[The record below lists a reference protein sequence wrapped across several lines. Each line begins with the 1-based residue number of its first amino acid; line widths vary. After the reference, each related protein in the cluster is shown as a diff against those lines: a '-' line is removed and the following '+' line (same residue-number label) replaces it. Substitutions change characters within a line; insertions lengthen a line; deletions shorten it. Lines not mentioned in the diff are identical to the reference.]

1 MTISALLSPQK
12 IFLDTEVTSKKKLLE
27 LMANIVADRS
37 QLAQSTIY
45 NNLLNRERLGSTG
58 LGRGIAVPH
67 ARVPDLEQTIG
78 CFFRLKEP
86 VNFESP
92 DNQPVDLVFTIVI
105 PEEAT
110 EEHLLILS
118 SLARIFSQADVAR
131 LSAPPPARKKS
142 SKSFSWPSNETFV
155 KDRDFL
161 KQYQRKLKLLDSLPA
176 SLVWTADPDGD
187 TRPPTP

>member
-27 LMANIVADRS
+27 LIANIVADLS
-37 QLAQSTIY
+37 QLTQSTIY

-58 LGRGIAVPH
+58 LGHGIAVPH
-67 ARVPDLEQTIG
+67 ARVPNLEQTIG
-78 CFFRLKEP
+78 CLFRLKDP

-110 EEHLLILS
+110 DEHLLILS
-118 SLARIFSQADVAR
+118 SLARLFSQQEVCDAVRAATSKEEIEQIIQ
-131 LSAPPPARKKS
+131 SA
-142 SKSFSWPSNETFV
+142 E
-155 KDRDFL
+155 
-161 KQYQRKLKLLDSLPA
+161 Q
-176 SLVWTADPDGD
+176 
-187 TRPPTP
+187 